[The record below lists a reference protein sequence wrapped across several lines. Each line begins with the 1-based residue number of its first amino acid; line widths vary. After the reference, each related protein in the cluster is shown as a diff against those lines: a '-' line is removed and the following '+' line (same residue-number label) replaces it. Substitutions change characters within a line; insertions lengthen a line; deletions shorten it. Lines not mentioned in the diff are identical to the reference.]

1 GRVQGEVLEA
11 WIDPSPP
18 PGASGWLVIGSAP
31 RSSRFCRETHY
42 VDFATDQKIPYLATA
57 DGVRF
62 EVPLSGVPKG
72 HSIFAQVLSVERDQ
86 ACGLRASN
94 ALVVTPR

>member
-1 GRVQGEVLEA
+1 V
-11 WIDPSPP
+11 
-18 PGASGWLVIGSAP
+18 GASGWLVLGHAP
-31 RSSRFCRETHY
+31 RQSRFCRETHF

-57 DGVRF
+57 EGVRF
-62 EVPLSGVPKG
+62 EVSLDSVPKG
-72 HSIFAQVLSVERDQ
+72 RSVFAQILAVERDQ